1 MDEDSFMYLLNKVCP
16 LIIKQKTHLRQPIFP
31 EERLSL
37 TLRHLAT
44 SKYCYF
50 IYYDKLFL

>member
-1 MDEDSFMYLLNKVCP
+1 MDEDSFIYLLNKVGP
-16 LIIKQKTHLRQPIFP
+16 LIIKQKMHLRQPISP

-44 SKYCYF
+44 GKYYYF